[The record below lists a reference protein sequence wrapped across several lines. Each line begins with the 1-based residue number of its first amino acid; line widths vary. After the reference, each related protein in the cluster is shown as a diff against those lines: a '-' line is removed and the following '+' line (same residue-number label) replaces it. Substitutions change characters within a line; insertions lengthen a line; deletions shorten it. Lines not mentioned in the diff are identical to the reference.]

1 MATLNFYNQYFFQK
15 TSRSSAIFLSTLIGM
30 VTTNFVALIQAGER
44 IEDGVKIRRILNH
57 GKLRFQIDQSLLEK
71 HEGGTTPM
79 SHRNGRVATLL
90 SFIRKRKEDRR
101 GNDGPSIYTFT

>member
-15 TSRSSAIFLSTLIGM
+15 TSRSSAIFLSTLIGV

-57 GKLRFQIDQSLLEK
+57 GKLRFQIDQSLLQK

-79 SHRNGRVATLL
+79 SHRREEWP
-90 SFIRKRKEDRR
+90 R
-101 GNDGPSIYTFT
+101 Y